1 VSRRQQSVDVS
12 DEVEVQRR
20 DPHARN
26 ADPSE
31 MSLDREEQ
39 VACNPTAAMGRHDE
53 E

>member
-39 VACNPTAAMGRHDE
+39 VRLQSDGRDGPA
-53 E
+53 

>member
-1 VSRRQQSVDVS
+1 VSPRQQSVDVS

-20 DPHARN
+20 DPRARN

-31 MSLDREEQ
+31 MSRDREEQ
-39 VACNPTAAMGRHDE
+39 VACNPTAEMGLHDE